1 MAIDIARR
9 EFIAALGGTA
19 VAGVAP
25 PFALAEAGY
34 PSGVV
39 NLIVPVPAKMPLPA
53 AFISGTSTQ
62 GMRDLS
68 GEPEGHA
75 PGSPGITPTWTSSA
89 KDIVG
94 CALGPSRVWFTLG
107 FGIVNE
113 VYYPRLDIPQ
123 IRDLGFIVADG
134 LGFWVE
140 VKRLENYTLQLMA
153 PGTPAVEIT
162 HTHER
167 FTLTLRVTP
176 DPDRD
181 VLVIEVTLAGD
192 AALTP
197 YVLIA
202 PRLGTEG
209 RDNTAEIQRYGTR
222 RVLAAEQGPFGLA
235 LAAVDDAQ
243 KDAFGPASVGYV
255 GESDGWQDFHRNGAL
270 TLQYASAGPGNV
282 ALIGALPR
290 KAVLGLGFG
299 SSMQA
304 AATLAVSSLMQPFG
318 SLLERQI
325 EDWRRWHL
333 HCKERALLQPD
344 ESNELATQFVLSS
357 MVLRTHC
364 DKTYPGA
371 MTASLSVPWGNSRDD
386 RGGYHLVWPR
396 DLVQCATALLAF
408 GAEQEVRST
417 LRYLIATQKQDGSWY
432 QNQWLGGTP
441 YWQGLQLDE
450 VAFPVLLAAS
460 MAERE
465 ALNGIA
471 VTDMIHRAL
480 CFIAATGPSS
490 PQDRW
495 EENAG
500 INTFTLSVCIAA
512 LVAGAAFLPQPA
524 KELALTLADFWNNRI
539 ESWTA
544 VRGTPLAR
552 RFGVEGYYIHVA
564 PPEVLCDPDSSQSI
578 LNLKNRSRNA
588 AVPADEEIGIDF
600 LQLVRFGLRSANDP
614 QIRDSITVVDALLK
628 VDTPN
633 GPAWHRFNGD
643 GYGEHDDGRPFDGTG
658 RGRAWPLLIGERGH
672 YELIAGNDPA
682 PYLKAMAAMTGLGGM
697 MPEQV
702 WDSAALP
709 ERRLFP
715 GRPTGSAMPLAWAHA
730 EFVKLMI
737 SRHLEYPFDRP
748 AAVWRRYG
756 GRRPEP
762 KRAIWCLHA
771 PIGRIGHGMALIIA
785 LPRGARIH
793 WGMNGWQNVTD
804 GETQDTGL
812 GLHGFELG
820 AAALSHAHCI
830 NFTFQWRDT
839 QDWVGKDFHVAI
851 EGEN

>member
-1 MAIDIARR
+1 M
-9 EFIAALGGTA
+9 
-19 VAGVAP
+19 
-25 PFALAEAGY
+25 
-34 PSGVV
+34 PS
-39 NLIVPVPAKMPLPA
+39 PA
-53 AFISGTSTQ
+53 ASISGTSTL
-62 GMRDLS
+62 GMRELS

-75 PGSPGITPTWTSSA
+75 PGRPGIAPTWTSSA

-113 VYYPRLDIPQ
+113 VYYPRIDIPQ

-140 VKRLENYTLQLMA
+140 IKRLENYTLRLLA
-153 PGTPAVEIT
+153 PGTPAVEIV

-167 FTLTLRVTP
+167 FTLTLRLTP

-181 VLVIEVTLAGD
+181 ALVIEVNLAGD
-192 AALTP
+192 ATLRP
-197 YVLIA
+197 FVLLA

-209 RDNTAEIQRYGTR
+209 RDNTAEIQRHGTR

-235 LAAVDDAQ
+235 LAAVNDAQ
-243 KDAFGPASVGYV
+243 QDAFGPASAGYV
-255 GESDGWQDFHRNGAL
+255 GESDGWQDFHRSGAL
-270 TLQYASAGPGNV
+270 TAQYASAGPGNV
-282 ALIGALPR
+282 ALIGALSR
-290 KAVLGLGFG
+290 KAVLSLGFA

-333 HCKERALLQPD
+333 RCKERAMLQPD

-357 MVLRTHC
+357 MVLRTHR
-364 DKTYPGA
+364 DKTHPGA

-396 DLVQCATALLAF
+396 DLVQSATALLAF
-408 GAEQEVRST
+408 GAEQDARDT
-417 LRYLIATQKQDGSWY
+417 LGYLIATQKQDGSWY

-450 VAFPVLLAAS
+450 TALPVLLAAY

-465 ALNGIA
+465 ALNGIV
-471 VTDMIHRAL
+471 VTDMVHRAL

-495 EENAG
+495 EESAG
-500 INTFTLSVCIAA
+500 VNIFTLSACIAA

-524 KELALTLADFWNNRI
+524 REFALALADFWNDRI

-544 VRGTPLAR
+544 VHGTPLAR
-552 RFGVEGYYIHVA
+552 RLGVEGYYVRVA
-564 PPEVLCDPDSSQSI
+564 PPEVLCDPETLRSI
-578 LNLKNRSRNA
+578 LNLKNRSHDS
-588 AVPADEEIGIDF
+588 AVPVDEEIGIDF

-614 QIRDSITVVDALLK
+614 LIRDSITVVDALLK
-628 VDTPN
+628 TDTPN
-633 GPAWHRFNGD
+633 GPAWHRYNGD

-658 RGRAWPLLIGERGH
+658 RGRAWPLLTGERGH
-672 YELIAGNDPA
+672 YELVAGNDPL
-682 PYLKAMAAMTGLGGM
+682 PYLKAMAAMTGPGGM

-702 WDSAALP
+702 WDSDALP

-715 GRPTGSAMPLAWAHA
+715 GQPTGSAMPLSWAHA

-737 SRHLEYPFDRP
+737 SRDLEYPFDRP
-748 AAVWRRYG
+748 EAVWRRYG
-756 GRRPEP
+756 GRRPEA

-771 PIGRIGHGMALIIA
+771 PISQIAQGISLIIA
-785 LPRGARIH
+785 LPRPARIH
-793 WGMNGWQNVTD
+793 WGVDGWQNIRD

-812 GLHGFELG
+812 GLHGFELS
-820 AAALSHAHCI
+820 ATALSHAHCTD
-830 NFTFQWRDT
+830 FSFQWRDT

-851 EGEN
+851 EVDF

>member
-1 MAIDIARR
+1 
-9 EFIAALGGTA
+9 
-19 VAGVAP
+19 
-25 PFALAEAGY
+25 
-34 PSGVV
+34 
-39 NLIVPVPAKMPLPA
+39 MPLPE
-53 AFISGTSTQ
+53 AFSFGISTPSIL
-62 GMRDLS
+62 DLTR
-68 GEPEGHA
+68 EPEGHA
-75 PGSPGITPTWTSSA
+75 PGRPGIGPTWTSSA
-89 KDIVG
+89 KDVVG
-94 CALGPSRVWFTLG
+94 CALGLSRVWFTLG

-113 VYYPRLDIPQ
+113 VYYPRLDTPQ

-140 VKRLENYTLQLMA
+140 VKRLENYTLRMLA
-153 PGTPAVEIT
+153 PGTPAIEIV
-162 HTHER
+162 HTHEQ
-167 FTLTLRVTP
+167 FTLNLRVTP

-181 VLVIEVTLAGD
+181 VLMIEVDLAGD
-192 AALTP
+192 EALRP
-197 YVLIA
+197 YVLLA

-209 RDNTAEIQRYGTR
+209 RDNFAEIQRYGKR

-243 KDAFGPASVGYV
+243 MDAFGLASVGYV
-255 GESDGWQDFHRNGAL
+255 GESDGWQDFHRNGML
-270 TLQYASAGPGNV
+270 TKQYASAGPGNV

-290 KAVLGLGFG
+290 KSVLGLGFG

-304 AATLAVSSLMQPFG
+304 AATLAVSSLMQQFDTV
-318 SLLERQI
+318 LERQI
-325 EDWRRWHL
+325 ADWRRWHL
-333 HCKERALLQPD
+333 RCKERALLQPD
-344 ESNELATQFVLSS
+344 RSNELATQFVLSS
-357 MVLRTHC
+357 MVLRTHR

-408 GAEQEVRST
+408 GAEREARNT

-460 MAERE
+460 LAERE
-465 ALNGIA
+465 ALDGIA
-471 VTDMIHRAL
+471 VTDMTRRAL
-480 CFIAATGPSS
+480 CFIATNGPSS

-512 LVAGAAFLPQPA
+512 LVAGAEFLPQPA
-524 KELALTLADFWNNRI
+524 KELALTLADFWNDRI
-539 ESWTA
+539 ESWTS

-552 RFGVEGYYIHVA
+552 RLGVEGYYIRVA
-564 PPEVLCDPDSSQSI
+564 PPEVLCDPDSLQRI

-588 AVPADEEIGIDF
+588 AVPADEEIGVDF
-600 LQLVRFGLRSANDP
+600 LQLVRFGLRRADDP
-614 QIRDSITVVDALLK
+614 RIRDSITVVDALLK
-628 VDTPN
+628 SDTPN
-633 GPAWHRFNGD
+633 GPAWHRYNGD

-672 YELIAGNDPA
+672 YELVAGNDPA
-682 PYLKAMAAMTGLGGM
+682 HYLKAMAAMTGPGGM

-709 ERRLFP
+709 KQRLFP

-730 EFVKLMI
+730 EFVTLMV
-737 SRHLEYPFDRP
+737 SRHIGYPFDRP
-748 AAVWRRYG
+748 ASVWRRYG
-756 GRRPEP
+756 GQRPKA

-771 PIGRIGHGMALIIA
+771 PIGRIEPGMTLIIA
-785 LPRGARIH
+785 LPRAARIH
-793 WGMNGWQNVTD
+793 WGQDGWQNVAD
-804 GETQDTGL
+804 GETQNSGL
-812 GLHGFELG
+812 GLHGFVVTDD
-820 AAALSHAHCI
+820 ALSHARRI
-830 NFTFQWRDT
+830 DFTFRWHDT
-839 QDWVGKDFHVAI
+839 QNWVGKDFHIAVDS
-851 EGEN
+851 GNHQG